1 MDLSPDRRRAALGHY
16 DGTIELLEIDSGT
29 SAVWRAH
36 TGAVLSVAFSPLGD
50 KLVSG
55 GRDRSVA
62 VWDVATQK
70 TLASREEHRGGVC
83 AVAFSKNGKMIA
95 SGCAASTIKFW
106 KTESLMDGPVGS
118 VSSHESAIRTLAFA
132 PDGGTL
138 ASGSEDNSVKL
149 WNVPLAKQVAS
160 FKYKSHVRLV
170 AFSPDGNNLAVVT
183 DNGTLTLLRAAVLEE
198 ADRNQ
203 E

>member
-1 MDLSPDRRRAALGHY
+1 
-16 DGTIELLEIDSGT
+16 
-29 SAVWRAH
+29 
-36 TGAVLSVAFSPLGD
+36 
-50 KLVSG
+50 
-55 GRDRSVA
+55 
-62 VWDVATQK
+62 
-70 TLASREEHRGGVC
+70 
-83 AVAFSKNGKMIA
+83 
-95 SGCAASTIKFW
+95 
-106 KTESLMDGPVGS
+106 MDGPVSS

-160 FKYKSHVRLV
+160 FKYESHVRLV

-183 DNGTLTLLRAAVLEE
+183 DNGTLTLLRAAALEE